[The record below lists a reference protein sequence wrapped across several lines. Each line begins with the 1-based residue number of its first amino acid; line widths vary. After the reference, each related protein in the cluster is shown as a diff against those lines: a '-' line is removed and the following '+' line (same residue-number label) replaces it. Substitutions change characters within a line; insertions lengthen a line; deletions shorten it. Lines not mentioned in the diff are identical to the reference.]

1 MPSPNYALYQITR
14 KVRDQFLNN
23 LRRNFSTD
31 PKYTYVELPSGEFDY
46 NNTKIIIADMVPQD
60 HLFYPAIIV
69 ESLGGDEQRYIGP
82 DALGYEKN
90 NSNVVTND
98 QIFTSISSS
107 IAINIYTI
115 NDSIARDEITD
126 TVYQLYKYTNTDLAN
141 YGIEIVMTHFPVHN
155 QTYADNRWYQTGR
168 ITIDLYSEWDGDYGV
183 QTTVSGLNISL
194 SLSE

>member
-1 MPSPNYALYQITR
+1 MSVNYGLYQITR

-31 PKYTYVELPSGEFDY
+31 PKYTYVELPSGDFDF
-46 NNTKIIIADMVPQD
+46 NNTKLIIADIVPQD

-82 DALGYEKN
+82 DALGYTKN
-90 NSNVVTND
+90 NSHVVTND

-115 NDSIARDEITD
+115 NDAIARDEITD
-126 TVYQLYKYTNTDLAN
+126 TIYQLFKFTNTDLAN
-141 YGIEIVMTHFPVHN
+141 FGIEIIMTHFPIHA
-155 QTYADNRWYQTGR
+155 QTYVDNRWYHTGR
-168 ITIDLYSEWDGDYGV
+168 VQIDLYSEWSGDYGV
-183 QTTVSGLNISL
+183 NSNVSSLNINL
-194 SLSE
+194 TLGA